1 VNQAASGDSR
11 GSGDSRLRWWVLV
24 LAAIAVSSSYY
35 NDDVIGPI
43 ADLLHRQRGF
53 SQSQLGMLNGVIS
66 IPNVA
71 LALINGLLIDR
82 YGPARVAF
90 WAAAVGVLGAAL
102 TAVGSPYEIMVAGRF
117 IFGVSEGAIFI
128 ALVAGLAQWFS
139 RSGIALATAL
149 YLSLARAGSYAV
161 DTSTAWARP
170 LYERGWQPPLWLGTG
185 IAIAGLVAA
194 TLFYRLDRR
203 RSAAGS
209 AAPPR
214 DPARAPVAHVAA
226 DVAADI
232 GAAERSSLGSSD
244 HQRTGSS
251 STPLKGGAQRLNSLL
266 RFDLSYWYILALHV
280 LYAAVFFPFRT
291 TYAIEYF
298 QHVKGLTLK
307 QAGVANSWV
316 FFAAIFATPFFGL
329 LADRLG
335 HRALMLT
342 FGTLLLPVTFVIL
355 GLTNLNLW
363 VSTVMMGISFS
374 LVPAVIWPATTLI
387 VAPRRLGTALG
398 LITLIQALGMA
409 ASNLAAGWLAD
420 KAGAG
425 AENPAGYAVMMWFF
439 FLLSLVALSS
449 AVLLWRRETGPDGHG
464 LEEARKKQRADLDP
478 SPVA

>member
-1 VNQAASGDSR
+1 MNRSVDSGASHGIGDSP
-11 GSGDSRLRWWVLV
+11 LRWWMLA

-35 NDDVIGPI
+35 EDDVIGPI

-53 SQSQLGMLNGVIS
+53 GQSQLGMLNGVIS

-82 YGPARVAF
+82 YGPARIAL
-90 WAAAVGVLGAAL
+90 WAAAIGVLGAAL
-102 TAVGSPYEIMVAGRF
+102 TAVGSPYELMVAGRF

-128 ALVAGLAQWFS
+128 ALIAGLALWFS
-139 RSGIALATAL
+139 RSGIALAAAL

-161 DTSTAWARP
+161 DTSTAWASP
-170 LYERGWQPPLWLGTG
+170 LYDRGWQAPLWLGTG
-185 IAIAGLVAA
+185 ITLAGLVAA
-194 TLFYRLDRR
+194 MIFFWLDRHHR
-203 RSAAGS
+203 PRPHSAAT
-209 AAPPR
+209 A
-214 DPARAPVAHVAA
+214 V
-226 DVAADI
+226 
-232 GAAERSSLGSSD
+232 ERVD
-244 HQRTGSS
+244 WANV
-251 STPLKGGAQRLNSLL
+251 LK
-266 RFDLSYWYILALHV
+266 FDRSYWYILALHV

-298 QHVKGLTLK
+298 QHAKGLTLS
-307 QAGVANSWV
+307 QAGVVNSWV

-329 LADRLG
+329 LADRFG
-335 HRALMLT
+335 HRALMLV
-342 FGTLLLPVTFVIL
+342 FGTLLLPVTFVVL
-355 GLTNLNLW
+355 GLTNLSLW

-387 VAPRRLGTALG
+387 VEPRRLGTALG

-425 AENPAGYAVMMWFF
+425 AEHPSGYAVMLWFF

-449 AVLLWRRETGPDGHG
+449 ALLLWRREAGPDGHG
-464 LEEARKKQRADLDP
+464 LEDARVAGQRSWAEKTQ
-478 SPVA
+478 SVV

>member
-1 VNQAASGDSR
+1 VSQSAAALDDSC
-11 GSGDSRLRWWVLV
+11 GSGNSRLRWWVLV

-90 WAAAVGVLGAAL
+90 WSAAIGVLGAAL

-128 ALVAGLAQWFS
+128 ALVAGLARWFS

-149 YLSLARAGSYAV
+149 YLSLARVGSYAV

-185 IAIAGLVAA
+185 IAVAGLVAA
-194 TLFYRLDRR
+194 TLFYWLDRR
-203 RSAAGS
+203 HRPSAGS
-209 AAPPR
+209 TAAPRDAAR
-214 DPARAPVAHVAA
+214 DPARAPAAEVTNVANIAA
-226 DVAADI
+226 V
-232 GAAERSSLGSSD
+232 ERSSLG
-244 HQRTGSS
+244 T
-251 STPLKGGAQRLNSLL
+251 LL

-298 QHVKGLTLK
+298 QHVKGLSLK

-355 GLTNLNLW
+355 GLTDLNLW

-387 VAPRRLGTALG
+387 VEPRRLGTALG

-464 LEEARKKQRADLDP
+464 LEEARKERAALSA
-478 SPVA
+478 SPAA

>member
-1 VNQAASGDSR
+1 MNQAASGDS
-11 GSGDSRLRWWVLV
+11 SGDSRLRWWALV

-66 IPNVA
+66 IPNVV
-71 LALINGLLIDR
+71 LALINGLAIDR

-90 WAAAVGVLGAAL
+90 WSAAIGVLGAAL

-185 IAIAGLVAA
+185 IAIAGLIAA
-194 TLFYRLDRR
+194 TLFYWLDRR
-203 RSAAGS
+203 RSGAGS
-209 AAPPR
+209 AAAAR
-214 DPARAPVAHVAA
+214 TPAVA
-226 DVAADI
+226 
-232 GAAERSSLGSSD
+232 AAERSGLG
-244 HQRTGSS
+244 
-251 STPLKGGAQRLNSLL
+251 NLL

-387 VAPRRLGTALG
+387 VEPRRLGTALG

-420 KAGAG
+420 TAGAG

-464 LEEARKKQRADLDP
+464 LEEARKERAALSA
-478 SPVA
+478 SPAA